1 MAINPLILGGLI
13 SGGSSILG
21 SLIGGGK
28 SSGTVDTTPKAGEW
42 DPDSKKIWDEAMA
55 QIFGESGSSLKDSL
69 GQDDRYQRAGYEDFL
84 TKSAGTTQSYVD
96 QLADAARFY
105 RAGYEDF
112 LTKSAGTTQGYVD
125 QLADAA
131 RFYLSKPVS
140 GSIGGQGMS
149 FIPRRSME
157 SYDAARDYA
166 EDIKAPQDIYNAQ
179 VHDYVQDFTPNKAKM
194 KYLSAILPLAREL
207 QAQRWGQQST
217 SEYQPSALTQL
228 STAAQATA
236 PWIMEYYKQKKNPT
250 YNYGPGTG
258 LAE

>member
-105 RAGYEDF
+105 
-112 LTKSAGTTQGYVD
+112 
-125 QLADAA
+125 
-131 RFYLSKPVS
+131 LSKPVS

-179 VHDYVQDFTPNKAKM
+179 VLDYVQDFTPNKAKM